1 MSDNTAATSWHL
13 DKRISI
19 SHIVTTLTVAVAIV
33 IWLMRLESAVSLN
46 SSGIVNNTI
55 QIQRVEQAQSA
66 QYSEILR
73 RLERIDDRLNT
84 HTSIDRQD

>member
-1 MSDNTAATSWHL
+1 MNEQPTSWHL

-33 IWLMRLESAVSLN
+33 IWLMRLESAVSIN
-46 SSGIVNNTI
+46 SSGIVNNTF

-73 RLERIDDRLNT
+73 RLERIDDRLNR
-84 HTSIDRQD
+84 HD